1 MLFFLGMLSFFQIV
15 FIPGFILLR
24 LSKLITKNIIQT
36 IIYSFSLSLIVNYLV
51 VFFLTAMH
59 IYKPLVIYIF
69 IALEL
74 FILAYITYREIINA
88 NNFKS
93 NYINLQLFF
102 KDLKKMPVI
111 NILIFLLY
119 LLCISF

>member
-59 IYKPLVIYIF
+59 IYKPIVIYIF

-74 FILAYITYREIINA
+74 FILAYITYRGIINA

-93 NYINLQLFF
+93 HYINLRLF
-102 KDLKKMPVI
+102 LKI
-111 NILIFLLY
+111 
-119 LLCISF
+119 